1 MNGAPCLIKQQCGG
15 GGGGGGPEAHVELM
29 GKSYI
34 HPLDVDDDDDV
45 FFCLRPPT
53 PPLPSTRFPKSPL
66 SEKGVFSF

>member
-1 MNGAPCLIKQQCGG
+1 MNGAPCLIKQQC
-15 GGGGGGPEAHVELM
+15 PEAHVELM

-34 HPLDVDDDDDV
+34 HPLDVVDVDDDV